1 MQVQFEFNV
10 YKYQCYYAIP
20 IVFILYAIRTP
31 TKIEF
36 VDLFSFFI
44 AIGRGFMAM
53 LQVDYV
59 RFGASNQL

>member
-20 IVFILYAIRTP
+20 IVFILYAIRIP
-31 TKIEF
+31 TTIQF
-36 VDLFSFFI
+36 VDLFSFFD
-44 AIGRGFMAM
+44 AVGRGFMDM